1 MHSDIPANV
10 CAVRERLAAACRAA
24 GRPME
29 SVRLVAVAKTFS
41 AEHIRAAFVA
51 GCQDIGENYLQ
62 EARAKMAD
70 LSDLPIEW
78 HFVGVPQANKAA
90 AVARL
95 FEWAHGVD
103 SARVAEKM
111 AAARGSA
118 GKPPLNVFLQ
128 VNISREPG
136 KGGVAPEEARE
147 AAAAVARLPNLRL
160 RGLTAVPAPNPET
173 RRADFRATAKL
184 RAEIASALGEGFG
197 DLSMGMSGDLEEA
210 VLEGATFVRLGEAVF
225 GKREKKQGE

>member
-1 MHSDIPANV
+1 M
-10 CAVRERLAAACRAA
+10 
-24 GRPME
+24 
-29 SVRLVAVAKTFS
+29 VAVAKTFS

-51 GCQDIGENYLQ
+51 GCRDVGENYLQ

-70 LSDLPIEW
+70 LTDLPIEW

-147 AAAAVARLPNLRL
+147 AAVAVARLPNLRL

-173 RRADFRATAKL
+173 RRADFRKTAEL
-184 RAEIASALGEGFG
+184 RTTIAAALKAAGGEAGREFG